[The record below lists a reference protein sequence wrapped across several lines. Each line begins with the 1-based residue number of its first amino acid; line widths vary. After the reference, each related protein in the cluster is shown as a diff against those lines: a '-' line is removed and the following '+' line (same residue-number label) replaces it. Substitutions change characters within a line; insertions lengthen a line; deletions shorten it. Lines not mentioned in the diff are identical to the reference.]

1 MESALS
7 SATPVKGPS
16 EFQNLLE
23 TLKRETETTYQ
34 LTSRF
39 GYMAKQLKQPQERKN
54 QEDEPNRKE
63 PESITEHLWEEIH
76 NLRRANQ
83 DLIEIAEH
91 LYSVVGG

>member
-7 SATPVKGPS
+7 SSGTAVKGVS

-54 QEDEPNRKE
+54 ARTQK
-63 PESITEHLWEEIH
+63 T
-76 NLRRANQ
+76 NQ
-83 DLIEIAEH
+83 RE
-91 LYSVVGG
+91 